1 MGSIFHANAPYTLA
15 AGASIILRGTVAS
28 GPSIDFLVTENGD
41 QVTENTVNVTENG
54 P

>member
-1 MGSIFHANAPYTLA
+1 MPIISSSDRSRVLTRSTAETAPSVDY
-15 AGASIILRGTVAS
+15 
-28 GPSIDFLVTENGD
+28 LVTENAD